1 MNQVHKGVVNTLS
14 DGSYPSGNL
23 AVIVVREKKRFVC
36 IVQEDKASNTEIQAV
51 FASNGRSAC
60 YHPHG
65 TVWYVGVR
73 QHLCSHCT
81 FSKITKGIF
90 SSTPKLKGKYTTG
103 EI

>member
-1 MNQVHKGVVNTLS
+1 MHTLS

-36 IVQEDKASNTEIQAV
+36 IVQEDKESNTEIQAV
-51 FASNGRSAC
+51 FASNGRSTC

-73 QHLCSHCT
+73 QQLCSHCM
-81 FSKITKGIF
+81 FSKIIKAVFI
-90 SSTPKLKGKYTTG
+90 STPKLKGKHTIG
-103 EI
+103 EM